1 MVSRVQLEANMAN
14 AKRST
19 GPKTERG
26 KARSKMN
33 ALKHGLTGKA
43 IVVADEDP
51 REFETFREDLEA
63 DLGACGLM
71 EREWVGRIA
80 GLLWRLRRVPR
91 MEAALIRC
99 EIEDAEDQ
107 ERDKLYDEIF
117 PSDSEEPE
125 GQERLEEMTR
135 VLNEPVSDDDDEA
148 LARLKEMTRPDSPE
162 LARQK
167 QIDRAFGWV
176 VSQSRLELVQR
187 YETSLTNELKRTIA
201 MLQSLQAARM
211 EREHG
216 RVIESISIASR
227 STPKLKGDKESV

>member
-1 MVSRVQLEANMAN
+1 MTSRVKLEANRAN

-51 REFETFREDLEA
+51 REFETFREGLEA

-91 MEAALIRC
+91 MEAALLRR

-107 ERDKLYDEIF
+107 ERKALCDDIF
-117 PSDSEEPE
+117 PSDPVPPQV
-125 GQERLEEMTR
+125 QERLEEMT

-148 LARLKEMTRPDSPE
+148 LARLKELSRLDPPE

-167 QIDRAFGWV
+167 QIDRAFEQV
-176 VSQSRLELVQR
+176 VSQLELVQR
-187 YETSLTNELKRTIA
+187 YETSLTNEFKRTIA
-201 MLQSLQAARM
+201 MLQVLQGARM
-211 EREHG
+211 
-216 RVIESISIASR
+216 
-227 STPKLKGDKESV
+227 